1 MFIKKLLVIF
11 LILSVFSTKFSFS
24 YENKII
30 LKVENEIVTTIDILN
45 ESKYLKAL
53 NKNLKDINKNDIYEI
68 SINSLIREKI
78 KKIEILNNFKEIKI
92 DENYLNQL
100 IKTSYNN
107 LKFQNKND
115 FVNYL
120 NENQVDFE
128 VFKNKIIIEALW
140 NEIIYTKFFNQIEI
154 DEEKL
159 KKKIKEKKQKNL
171 KSFLLSEIVFNK
183 RNSFTIDETF
193 ELINKDILEKG
204 FENAA
209 LIHSIA
215 NSSQNSG
222 KLGWINEDSIS
233 SKLIKELDE
242 IEIGQH
248 TNPITIPGGLLILKI
263 QDIKEIE
270 NNVNVEQKLK
280 QLVQKETNQQ
290 LNQFSNLYY
299 NKVKNNV
306 QINEL

>member
-233 SKLIKELDE
+233 SKLIKELNE

-299 NKVKNNV
+299 NKVKNNI

>member
-154 DEEKL
+154 D
-159 KKKIKEKKQKNL
+159 
-171 KSFLLSEIVFNK
+171 
-183 RNSFTIDETF
+183 
-193 ELINKDILEKG
+193 
-204 FENAA
+204 
-209 LIHSIA
+209 
-215 NSSQNSG
+215 
-222 KLGWINEDSIS
+222 
-233 SKLIKELDE
+233 
-242 IEIGQH
+242 
-248 TNPITIPGGLLILKI
+248 
-263 QDIKEIE
+263 
-270 NNVNVEQKLK
+270 
-280 QLVQKETNQQ
+280 
-290 LNQFSNLYY
+290 
-299 NKVKNNV
+299 
-306 QINEL
+306 

>member
-107 LKFQNKND
+107 LKFQNKKD
-115 FVNYL
+115 FVSYL

-154 DEEKL
+154 DEKKL

>member
-1 MFIKKLLVIF
+1 MFIKKLLVSL